1 MKHRALSKRIISILL
16 VLQMVLLQPLCSLAD
31 IPQHRPTVIDG
42 ARLSE
47 DRLTDGDLVYF
58 GVSGLTVK
66 EASDTYEIAIY
77 REGDLDREASVTVH
91 TLDISALYNK
101 DYCLMGDNIKEM
113 ESSMTLLERAAK
125 SDSNAAEND
134 VREQSIT
141 LMKTAI

>member
-16 VLQMVLLQPLCSLAD
+16 ALQMLLLQPLCSLAD
-31 IPQHRPTVIDG
+31 MPQHRPTVIEG

-77 REGDLDREASVTVH
+77 REGDLDREASVMVH

-101 DYCLMGDNIKEM
+101 DYRLLGDNIKEL
-113 ESSMTLLERAAK
+113 ESGMTLLERAAK
-125 SDSNAAEND
+125 SNSNAAENT
-134 VREQSIT
+134 SS
-141 LMKTAI
+141 A